1 MSTPTPDPAPVVV
14 PETTPPS
21 SAAVAKIPAADANGQ
36 LIVSLAIVVI
46 LGCIALGLIV
56 ASAATKD
63 WTFAAGAIGAIIGA
77 LATAL
82 NAPTG
87 ITNVLRAGASTT
99 TPPAGG

>member
-1 MSTPTPDPAPVVV
+1 MAAPPKTADAPA
-14 PETTPPS
+14 
-21 SAAVAKIPAADANGQ
+21 SADAQPNSPGVAQNIPAADANGQ
-36 LIVSLAIVVI
+36 LIVSLAIVVV
-46 LGCIALGLIV
+46 LGAVALGLII

-87 ITNVLRAGASTT
+87 ITSALRASAAAKA
-99 TPPAGG
+99 PPS